1 MRTCA
6 DMLERL
12 EKVDILLSMQI
23 ALEETASEAVKQQK
37 LQLQQGL
44 RSDDTTLPD
53 YSFRSV
59 FQYGKPPG
67 PIRLYDQGDFYQG
80 FLFDVR
86 PGYYVLTSADQKT
99 EMLKNRYGADI
110 EGLGSD
116 ATNNYIV
123 VVRPAMINEVTSYL
137 K

>member
-1 MRTCA
+1 
-6 DMLERL
+6 MLERL

-67 PIRLYDQGDFYQG
+67 PIRLYDQGDFYKG

-86 PGYYVLTSADQKT
+86 PGYYVLTSADWKT
-99 EMLKNRYGADI
+99 EMLKKRYGIDI
-110 EGLGSD
+110 EGLGSE
-116 ATNNYIV
+116 ATNNYIE
-123 VVRPAMINEVTSYL
+123 VVRPALITEVESYL

>member
-1 MRTCA
+1 
-6 DMLERL
+6 
-12 EKVDILLSMQI
+12 MQV
-23 ALEETASEAVKQQK
+23 AMEETANTAVSQQK

-67 PIRLYDQGDFYQG
+67 PIRLYDQGDFYRG

-86 PGYYVLTSADQKT
+86 QDIFILDSADSKT
-99 EMLKNRYGADI
+99 MMLKKRYGEDI
-110 EGLGSD
+110 AGLGSD
-116 ATNNYIV
+116 ATNKWIIV
-123 VVRPAMINEVTSYL
+123 MQPVFVNEVKSYL